1 MSSQIPLF
9 RRVLS
14 WSTFTAGM
22 LAAITGCYATFPMWM
37 HDIGM
42 RGMAETGCRFDE
54 RADGWMVTELF
65 WEEAKEA
72 EATGCGRLVGKYVY
86 SIDGHPLSSRD
97 DLFPRVYGKVGDE
110 QHWVV
115 GDGKDKPTEE
125 VTVKLREHPV
135 VQTLSTGSSAQA
147 SVSGGVVFLLLE
159 VFGALAQT
167 INIAL
172 AGLLFFFLR
181 KRISVAPALT
191 GSLFAVGLGLNFD
204 IGFTPAW
211 YEWVSKG
218 ALLIGVLGLGTAVV
232 ALPDGKIRSPKAAMF
247 VGLWVVLVAICNMEF
262 LPFYD
267 LIPDSTA
274 AASSV
279 VFAGGGLIALLS
291 RQRRSTSR
299 REQLSLRWVI
309 LGLMVPAVALIPALV
324 PSLSPAIQEFQLSVG
339 FPLSTMVVPLAI
351 VHGLHPLSRFDL
363 VRLVRFSTLGGMV
376 VSCFAGAWATI
387 HLTFYPIMQTLG
399 LGDEMPHLAIVLALG
414 AATLAFYFRY
424 PLITLVDIL
433 FFPMRLQALRSVTES
448 RSNLGDCWTIKE
460 IEWCAQRALKGGFN
474 ATGAQVALLEGDSWR
489 DLVDHS
495 KVPLEL
501 TPEELAQL
509 QKGEGVEIVLD
520 GDDGFTTQI
529 LPLQSRG
536 VFLGIL
542 IAQPSE
548 ESRYTVWDRMLLRQ
562 IADAIAEAVWRC
574 TRVRDLNTAGVF
586 SSREIMPKRLPVL
599 SEG

>member
-22 LAAITGCYATFPMWM
+22 LAAFTGFYATFPTWLL
-37 HDIGM
+37 DIQM
-42 RGMAETGCRFDE
+42 RGKAETGCRFDE

-65 WEEAKEA
+65 WEEAKVDEP
-72 EATGCGRLVGKYVY
+72 TGCGRLIGKYVS
-86 SIDGHPLSSRD
+86 SIDGHPLTTQAD
-97 DLFPRVYGKVGDE
+97 VFERVYGTVGDE
-110 QHWVV
+110 QLWVV
-115 GDGKDKPTEE
+115 SDGKDKPSEE
-125 VTVKLREHPV
+125 VIVKLREHPV
-135 VQTLSTGSSAQA
+135 VQTLSTGSSARA
-147 SVSGGVVFLLLE
+147 SVSGGLVFLLLE

-167 INIAL
+167 INIML

-181 KRISVAPALT
+181 NRISVAPALT

-218 ALLIGVLGLGTAVV
+218 ALLTGVLGLGTAVV
-232 ALPDGKIRSPKAAMF
+232 ALPDGKIRSPKAALF
-247 VGLWVVLVAICNMEF
+247 VGLWVVLVAICNMDF

-267 LIPDSTA
+267 MIPDGTA
-274 AASSV
+274 AGSSV
-279 VFAGGGLIALLS
+279 IFAGGGLIALLS
-291 RQRRSTSR
+291 RQRKSTSR

-309 LGLMVPAVALIPALV
+309 LGLMVPAVALLPALV
-324 PSLSPAIQEFQLSVG
+324 PGLSPTIQEFQLSVG

-376 VSCFAGAWATI
+376 ISCFAAAWATI
-387 HLTFYPIMQTLG
+387 HLTLYPMMQSLG

-414 AATLAFYFRY
+414 AAGLAFFFREQ
-424 PLITLVDIL
+424 LITLVDIL

-460 IEWCAQRALKGGFN
+460 IEWCALRALKGGFN
-474 ATGAQVALLEGDSWR
+474 ATGAQIALPDGNEWV

-495 KVPLEL
+495 RVPLEL
-501 TPEELAQL
+501 TPEELVLL
-509 QKGEGVEIVLD
+509 QKGVGVEIVLD

-529 LPLQSRG
+529 LPLHSRG
-536 VFLGIL
+536 VFLGLL

-548 ESRYTVWDRMLLRQ
+548 EARYTAWDQSLIRQ

-574 TRVRDLNTAGVF
+574 TRVKALDTATVF

-599 SEG
+599 